1 MLEFIENK
9 DINELLFY
17 VAVRIAVVLVCW
29 FFMVIASMIDFWS
42 GRDTAKTLGEPIDS
56 KGFRRTII
64 KVGDYTRVMLFA
76 LMFDVLGSFFTFYIL
91 PFATILCTVAILLI
105 EGKSVKENS
114 AKKKAHA
121 ADVPDVVKRI
131 VQSSNVKQAIEL
143 LDMIR
148 TELENNNRQN

>member
-9 DINELLFY
+9 DINGLLFY

-29 FFMVIASMIDFWS
+29 FFMVTASMIDFWS

-56 KGFRRTII
+56 KGFRHTII

-143 LDMIR
+143 LDTIR

>member
-9 DINELLFY
+9 DINGLLFY

-29 FFMVIASMIDFWS
+29 FFMAAASMIDLWS

-76 LMFDVLGSFFTFYIL
+76 LMFDILGSFFTFYIL

-143 LDMIR
+143 LDTIR
-148 TELENNNRQN
+148 TELENNNKQN